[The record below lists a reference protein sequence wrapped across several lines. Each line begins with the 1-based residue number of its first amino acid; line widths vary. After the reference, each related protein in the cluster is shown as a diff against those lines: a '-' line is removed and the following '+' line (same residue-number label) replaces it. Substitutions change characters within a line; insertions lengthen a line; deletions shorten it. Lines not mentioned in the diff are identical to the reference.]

1 MKNYKILEIVG
12 FFFIVIVLFVGVAIG
27 AEYIVKPGDNLTGI
41 SSLTKNTI
49 KQLVQMNKIENPD
62 YIVVGQK
69 ITFIS
74 KEDIEDALLW
84 CKKRTKELNPLDSNY
99 GFFMNAIGYLDLN
112 HIRYSID
119 EESGLYFDLV
129 LCFAK
134 AWRTMKVRQGVANC
148 SLNNIIS

>member
-1 MKNYKILEIVG
+1 MKNYKILGIVG
-12 FFFIVIVLFVGVAIG
+12 IFFIVIALFVGVVMG

-49 KQLVQMNKIENPD
+49 KQLVQMNKIENPNF
-62 YIVVGQK
+62 ILIGQK

-74 KEDIEDALLW
+74 EKDIEDARLW

-112 HIRYSID
+112 HISYSVD
-119 EESGLYFDLV
+119 EESGIYFDLV

-134 AWRTMKVRQGVANC
+134 AWQNRN
-148 SLNNIIS
+148 